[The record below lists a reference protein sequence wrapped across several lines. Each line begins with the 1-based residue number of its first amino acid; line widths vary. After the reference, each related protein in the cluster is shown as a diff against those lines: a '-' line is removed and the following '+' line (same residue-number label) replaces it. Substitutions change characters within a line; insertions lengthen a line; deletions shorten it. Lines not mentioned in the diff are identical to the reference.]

1 MRLVNS
7 VLTLEPLNETEIHL
21 IESALRNEYSL
32 EIQVQSYKYE
42 DRQYF
47 ETDFDIIDI
56 VFTKESIYEDINR
69 LIGVYTRIIP
79 NAEKM
84 LDVIIANDDTE
95 SEILQYEG
103 NFNNVSGF
111 GLFIT
116 GRTIPDIQPYYK
128 SEICN
133 AYLNFDNVSFDVMF

>member
-1 MRLVNS
+1 MRLINS
-7 VLTLEPLNETEIHL
+7 VLTLVPLNETEIYL
-21 IESALRNEYSL
+21 IESALRKEYSL
-32 EIQVQSYKYE
+32 DVEVQSFKYE

-47 ETDFDIIDI
+47 ETDFDLIDI
-56 VFTKESIYEDINR
+56 VFTKELIYEDINR

-79 NAEKM
+79 KVEKSF
-84 LDVIIANDDTE
+84 DVIIANDDTE

-111 GLFIT
+111 GLLIT
-116 GRTIPDIQPYYK
+116 CRIIPDILPYYK